1 MKLEAEGK
9 ARLDA
14 MRKALA
20 AGAPLAGL
28 LAAAVVGASVQGC
41 AGRVMGRFPSQ
52 PPEEWAVDGDLAPL
66 EAEREEVPEVPEVP
80 DKPEDRTGAEGDGT

>member
-1 MKLEAEGK
+1 MRLEAEGK
-9 ARLDA
+9 ARLEA
-14 MRKALA
+14 MKKALS

-52 PPEEWAVDGDLAPL
+52 PPEEWALDGDLAPL
-66 EAEREEVPEVPEVP
+66 EAERQEVPEVPEVP
-80 DKPEDRTGAEGDGT
+80 NMPEDGPGAEGDGT